1 MNRIEGLL
9 VTKDTKDKVEQF
21 AHDRAA
27 DLKRFEVPGF
37 QRVSPFGDRHAPAA
51 SNAGRHEE
59 ALRKKALPILLNRVL
74 P

>member
-1 MNRIEGLL
+1 
-9 VTKDTKDKVEQF
+9 VAKDTKDKVEQF
-21 AHDRAA
+21 AHDGAA

-59 ALRKKALPILLNRVL
+59 GFAQKGIADFT
-74 P
+74 